1 MSSSRPARSRST
13 VGGVLAAF
21 AVAALV
27 ACAQGTSQGDDDPV
41 DARRVDARLS
51 DARPIDGPMATDAR
65 PIDARP
71 PDGSILP
78 PDGGM
83 MGMCT
88 QDTQCPATD
97 CCFGGLMCVPGQRTG
112 LPPPLNCLPN

>member
-1 MSSSRPARSRST
+1 MPLSRPARLRST

-65 PIDARP
+65 PVDARP
-71 PDGSILP
+71 IDGSMSMIDAGPL
-78 PDGGM
+78 GGTCTTSAQCG
-83 MGMCT
+83 MGE
-88 QDTQCPATD
+88 
-97 CCFGGLMCVPGQRTG
+97 CCFMAFMVCMERPA
-112 LPPPLNCLPN
+112 PPFDALVCIP